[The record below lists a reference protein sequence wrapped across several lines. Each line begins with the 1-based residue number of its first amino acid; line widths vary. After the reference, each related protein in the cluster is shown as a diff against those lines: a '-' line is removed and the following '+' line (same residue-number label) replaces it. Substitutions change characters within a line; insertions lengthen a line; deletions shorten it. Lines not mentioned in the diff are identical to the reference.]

1 MTLEKAPS
9 DANVPF
15 DFLIWT
21 LDELYFVFD
30 ASGTKHRL
38 AQLVLRGECRLETST
53 VSLNPANYGSA
64 SVLHGA
70 GEHMGLPI
78 RVTWTEQEDGR
89 LMFGASFRDSDSGS

>member
-53 VSLNPANYGSA
+53 VSLNPANY
-64 SVLHGA
+64 
-70 GEHMGLPI
+70 ETMGPLPFYTGL
-78 RVTWTEQEDGR
+78 VNTWGCQYE
-89 LMFGASFRDSDSGS
+89 